1 MMKVSGFSVTRDGE
15 EQTKVDRVIRVTCIV
30 SVWLCFILALRL
42 NWNFR

>member
-30 SVWLCFILALRL
+30 SGCASYLHFD
-42 NWNFR
+42 